1 MKRIIALLLCAVVI
15 ITALCGCGGEKQEQ
29 EVFTA
34 TVDIIFDRA
43 LELCT
48 RVYFGV
54 GLPADM
60 PEGAAIDYEKG
71 SYYPVA
77 DEEFQSIASIKA
89 ATEKVFSKKLCE
101 EWLYPA
107 AFGGERPFYK
117 ETDGVLYI
125 DVSQQ
130 PSTVFGIEWLTDSIK
145 VVTCNEQTALVSIDT
160 IVGDEERSTV
170 SIQFVNEDDDW
181 RIATK
186 LF

>member
-1 MKRIIALLLCAVVI
+1 MKRITALFLCAVMMLAV
-15 ITALCGCGGEKQEQ
+15 LCGCGGESHEQ

-34 TVDIIFDRA
+34 TVDIIFSRA

-48 RVYFGV
+48 RIYFGV

-60 PEGAAIDYEKG
+60 PDGAAIDYQKG
-71 SYYPVA
+71 SYYPVS
-77 DEEFQSIASIKA
+77 DEEFQSIAAIKA

-107 AFGGERPFYK
+107 AFEGERPFYK
-117 ETDGVLYI
+117 ETDGVLYV

-130 PSTVFGIEWLTDSIK
+130 PSTVFGTEWVLDSIR
-145 VVTCNEQTALVSIDT
+145 VVTCNEQTALVSIDK
-160 IVGDEERSTV
+160 IIGDEERETV
-170 SIQFVNEDDDW
+170 NVQFINEHDDW
-181 RIATK
+181 LIATQ